1 MAADHDLALEEF
13 EGNVYLA
20 NVYDRPADSG
30 VLKVYTQGEWNLVCY
45 RMNGE
50 VVTNNAA
57 AATACRQAG
66 HLTVLVGGLKPTE
79 WV

>member
-1 MAADHDLALEEF
+1 MAAALVPKEF

-20 NVYDRPADSG
+20 DVEDKPTHSG
-30 VLKVYTQGEWNLVCY
+30 VLKIYTQGEWNLVCY
-45 RMNGE
+45 HMNGE

-57 AATACRQAG
+57 AATACRQIG
-66 HLTVLVGGLKPTE
+66 FLTVHDGGLQPAEK